1 MTTALLFLQSTFLF
15 PDEVRSDCLMLVSQG
30 EATAL
35 LVPKSLYIKIS
46 DVCLEVSDILIDS

>member
-1 MTTALLFLQSTFLF
+1 MTMALLFLQSTFLF

-35 LVPKSLYIKIS
+35 LAPKSLYVKIS
-46 DVCLEVSDILIDS
+46 DVCLEVSNILIY

>member
-35 LVPKSLYIKIS
+35 LAPKSLYIKIS

>member
-1 MTTALLFLQSTFLF
+1 
-15 PDEVRSDCLMLVSQG
+15 MLVSQG

-35 LVPKSLYIKIS
+35 LAPKSLYIKIS